1 MTPNCLDTGGTKAP
15 SSSTSSSER
24 PFHDQSVF
32 GFTTP
37 ELFLH
42 SHPTHQVATPAA
54 SSWGEKGYWSM
65 WLNEQTGWIYPHL
78 RVAQERMTELANACA
93 QPTPPGTGAPLRQR
107 AVKQAARELLLAQ
120 ASDWPFILRTG
131 TSPGYARSRIETHL
145 SRFGRLY
152 KQITTG
158 NVDFQWLAGVE
169 QADNLFSDVNVSYW
183 CS

>member
-1 MTPNCLDTGGTKAP
+1 
-15 SSSTSSSER
+15 
-24 PFHDQSVF
+24 
-32 GFTTP
+32 
-37 ELFLH
+37 
-42 SHPTHQVATPAA
+42 
-54 SSWGEKGYWSM
+54 M

-183 CS
+183 RS